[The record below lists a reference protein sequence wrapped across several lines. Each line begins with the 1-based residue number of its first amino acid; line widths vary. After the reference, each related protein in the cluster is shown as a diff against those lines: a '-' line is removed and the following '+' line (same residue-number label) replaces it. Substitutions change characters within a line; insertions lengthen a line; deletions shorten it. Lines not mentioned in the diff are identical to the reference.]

1 MLGILRLP
9 PLLTLVLVLVLV
21 LAVAAYVV
29 YHLVSTATVQPLAI
43 IALVLLGFGL
53 VRSLFRMRHK
63 VQEESE
69 GE

>member
-9 PLLTLVLVLVLV
+9 PLLTLVIVLVIV

-29 YHLVSTATVQPLAI
+29 YHIVSVGTIQPLAA
-43 IALVLLGFGL
+43 IALVVLGFAL

-63 VQEESE
+63 VQEK
-69 GE
+69 GERE

>member
-9 PLLTLVLVLVLV
+9 PLLTLVIVLVIV

-43 IALVLLGFGL
+43 I